1 MLRNCTPTVMTVP
14 DGAIVAEGGAIVAEG
29 GAAQTV
35 EWCVCV

>member
-14 DGAIVAEGGAIVAEG
+14 DGAIVAEGGA
-29 GAAQTV
+29 AQTV